1 MTNLT
6 AKQEAFVALMA
17 KSDEHAQRGFQLLIS
32 KPDPEVLF
40 EALKTAGFFNP
51 QKAPGPVPAEE
62 PGYVRIPYWAPLDYL
77 EHLAQL
83 AGVRHDIELA
93 EKLMTVVR
101 EVSRF
106 RDESGEVRDNYHTYR
121 IFAEIIGLIP
131 REALLK
137 DDLDLIPV
145 WLDGKF
151 DRSLVGSALS
161 KGVITSLLE
170 SESREDWEIACVI
183 LNYCTELKR
192 GEEVPSIRRN
202 KDLETVVDSYFLK
215 GIIEKHAE
223 NLGHKV
229 GKAASSMFV
238 ERIKEA
244 FNGEG
249 SRMPS
254 YILRPTVEEHEQNRS
269 WKEAENCLVKG
280 LRDILLSWVF
290 SDPDGARGFV
300 ADMFKDENDMIR
312 RVGIYLLNERWT
324 ELNSLYGNVV
334 GPGLFDSKHIHE
346 MYQLLKRRFSV
357 FTETYKE
364 ATVNAIRELPLPKI
378 DEDPEGYQRYI
389 RRNWLSAI
397 DGQGFQPAD
406 DWFYKLNQ
414 EKELGKLSDHPDFH
428 YYMETR
434 WGSGP
439 SPYDFDELLS
449 FVENGTIVEKL
460 NAFEQTDWWRGPSV
474 KALVTILEK
483 VVESQP
489 DIFLRILPQF
499 GEAKRAYQ
507 YGVINGFKSLW
518 IGSNYDKVAFDWDVA
533 WKKLIVFFESLLCD
547 LTFWGEAVNDQ
558 RGLTPTRD
566 WIPPSIAEFLRSGT
580 REDEKSYSSD
590 LLPRTLKL
598 IKLLLDNLEIED
610 EAGIDAMSH
619 AINSSRGKSLEA
631 LFSHALRACR
641 VADKKQGKHT
651 DTWTEMEPVFN
662 KEIEMCSAGTNYDFS
677 TLSGSYLPNL
687 NYLSEDWLHSRI
699 EQIFPFDLQENFR
712 CAIAGLTYA
721 SATKD
726 SYQLLVSR
734 GIIDKALSIELDV
747 DQVRE
752 RIIER
757 VALAYLWGDE
767 ALDSYRF
774 TSLLTEARIDDLIS
788 ISRFFWSMRKKE
800 LSEKQ
805 IALIVDF
812 WAWCDEW
819 SRELSSPPE
828 KLYSSLS
835 KLCSFLD
842 KINQKS
848 LALMLAVA
856 PFVSINNNAN
866 NFIGE
871 LDRLATAYPEQVCRI
886 LGEVLCNYK
895 PSYDYQ
901 DRLKDLLGKLAEA
914 GFRIE
919 VIEYSNSVRHL
930 KSIEQLYNELTQ
942 V

>member
-6 AKQEAFVALMA
+6 AKQEAFIALMA

-40 EALKTAGFFNP
+40 DALKTAGFFDP

-83 AGVRHDIELA
+83 AGERHDTELA
-93 EKLMTVVR
+93 EKVMSVVR

-106 RDESGEVRDNYHTYR
+106 RDESGEARDNYHTYR

-131 REALLK
+131 REALLR
-137 DDLDLIPV
+137 DDLYLIPV

-161 KGVITSLLE
+161 KGVITRLLE
-170 SESREDWEIACVI
+170 SEYSEDWEIACAI

-192 GEEVPSIRRN
+192 GKEVPSSRRN
-202 KDLETVVDSYFLK
+202 TDLETVVDGYFLK

-223 NLGHKV
+223 KLGHKV
-229 GKAASSMFV
+229 GRAASSMFV

-244 FNGEG
+244 FTGEG
-249 SRMPS
+249 SGLPS
-254 YILRPTVEEHEQNRS
+254 YMLRPAVEDHEQNRS

-280 LRDILLSWVF
+280 LRDILLSWVS
-290 SDPDGARGFV
+290 SDLEGARGFV
-300 ADMFKDENDMIR
+300 EDMLKDKNDMIR
-312 RVGIYLLNERWT
+312 RIGIYLLNEQWT
-324 ELNSLYGNVV
+324 ELNSLYGDVV
-334 GPGLFDSKHIHE
+334 GPDLFDSKHIHE
-346 MYQLLKRRFSV
+346 MYQLLKRRFGV
-357 FTETYKE
+357 FTESYKK

-378 DEDPEGYQRYI
+378 DEDPKGYQRYVK
-389 RRNWLSAI
+389 RNWLSAI
-397 DGQGFQPAD
+397 AGQGFQPAD
-406 DWFYKLNQ
+406 DWFYELNQ

-428 YYMETR
+428 YYMETG

-439 SPYDFDELLS
+439 SPYEFDELLS

-460 NAFEQTDWWRGPSV
+460 NAFEQKDRWRGPSV

-483 VVESQP
+483 VVASQP

-499 GEAKRAYQ
+499 RGAKRAYQ

-518 IGSNYDKVAFDWDVA
+518 NGSDYDKVAFDWDLA
-533 WKKLIVFFESLLCD
+533 WEKLIGFFESLLFD
-547 LTFWGEAVNDQ
+547 PTFWGEAVNEQ
-558 RGLTPTRD
+558 RDLTPTRD
-566 WIPPSIAEFLRSGT
+566 WIPPSIAEFLSSGT
-580 REDEKSYSSD
+580 REDEKSYSPD

-598 IKLLLDNLEIED
+598 IILLLDNLKIED
-610 EAGIDAMSH
+610 EAGRDAMSH

-641 VADKKQGKHT
+641 VADKKQGRHA
-651 DTWTEMEPVFN
+651 DTWAEMEPVFN
-662 KEIEMCSAGTNYDFS
+662 KEIEMCIAGTNYDFS
-677 TLSGSYLPNL
+677 TLSGAYLPNL
-687 NYLSEDWLHSRI
+687 NYLSKDWLHSRI
-699 EQIFPFDLQENFR
+699 EQIFPFDLAENFR

-726 SYQLLVSR
+726 SYQLLVSK
-734 GIIDKALSIELDV
+734 GVVDKALSIELND

-767 ALDSYRF
+767 ALDSSRF
-774 TSLLTEARIDDLIS
+774 TSLLTEDRIDDLIS
-788 ISRFFWSMRKKE
+788 ISRFFWSVHKKE

-812 WAWCDEW
+812 WACCVEW
-819 SRELSSPPE
+819 SRELSSPPG

-835 KLCSFLD
+835 KLCCFLD
-842 KINQKS
+842 KIDQKS

-856 PFVSINNNAN
+856 PFVSINHNAN
-866 NFIGE
+866 NFIEE
-871 LDRLATAYPEQVCRI
+871 LDRLATTYPTQVCRI

-895 PSYDYQ
+895 PIYDYQ
-901 DRLKDLLGKLAEA
+901 DRLRDLLGKLAEA
-914 GFRIE
+914 GFRVE
-919 VIEYSNSVRHL
+919 VIEYLNSVRHL
-930 KSIEQLYNELTQ
+930 KGIEQLYNELT
-942 V
+942 